1 MRPIQYAANVST
13 DARKTYT
20 PRPVTNPVAVVLVSV
35 GTFVIFWMVAMLTA
49 LLMVR

>member
-1 MRPIQYAANVST
+1 MRPIQYASNVT
-13 DARKTYT
+13 AEARKPYT

-35 GTFVIFWMVAMLTA
+35 GTFAIFWMVAMVTA